1 MKRNYNLDK
10 WRGFTI
16 ISMVLFHLM
25 YNINYYWQIPW
36 YDGTILN
43 RVWQLSIA
51 CSFFIISGITS
62 NFLDANRNIKRGIKT
77 SLIGFVITLITY
89 LAAPDQ
95 FILWGVLNGLG
106 ASMIITGILKYFTD
120 ISPKWAF
127 VFLILFVLS
136 YKIPRGILYNNS
148 IFKNLYDLNF
158 FYLGF
163 PSSDFHSSD
172 YFPIIPWT
180 FLYLFGYTF
189 GKYLKNKNFYGKY
202 GKDNILSKIGRYAM
216 PIYLAHQIILY
227 PLVTLIYNLAK

>member
-25 YNINYYWQIPW
+25 YNINYYWHVSW

-43 RVWQLSIA
+43 KIWQLSIA

-62 NFLDANRNIKRGIKT
+62 NFLSPKKNIERGVKT
-77 SLIGFVITLITY
+77 SLIGFAITLITY
-89 LAAPDQ
+89 VAAPNQ

-106 ASMIITGILKYFTD
+106 ACMIIVGLIENYKD
-120 ISPKWAF
+120 ISPKRA
-127 VFLILFVLS
+127 VIFLILFIIS
-136 YKIPRGILYNNS
+136 YKVPRGILYDKQV
-148 IFKNLYDLNF
+148 FKNLYDLNF

-163 PSSDFHSSD
+163 PSSDFHSTD
-172 YFPIIPWT
+172 YFPLIPWI
-180 FLYLFGYTF
+180 FIYFFGF
-189 GKYLKNKNFYGKY
+189 CLGKSLKNKNFYDRHGR
-202 GKDNILSKIGRYAM
+202 DSTLAKIGRYAM

-227 PLVTLIYNLAK
+227 PLVTIIYNFAK